1 MKKLLLVICALL
13 CANMLFAQENVKKE
27 KDLAVVVDSL
37 TTKLNKLQKDYDYLY
52 CKILLNDGIINLND
66 VKNDISNSS
75 NMLLFVINQGRFD
88 YGAYNTHK
96 ELYNAAIKK
105 LDVTKVEA
113 ESVKNF
119 VTLKMITSNFSENE
133 LSALQHRLNFLDYS
147 IFSVEAYLKL
157 YDLYIKEYRNK

>member
-147 IFSVEAYLKL
+147 IFSVETYLKL

>member
-88 YGAYNTHK
+88 YGAYNRHK

-147 IFSVEAYLKL
+147 IFSVETYLKL